1 MQSIDFQRNLLEIE
15 VKIQE
20 NLPECEIWSDLGLT
34 IEDYTRLGDLLRACI
49 QQGEGYKRIRKL
61 LERYP
66 LCMLTHAVF
75 HIVFDYSEE
84 FWEPWAQTFGLSF
97 SMQQQG
103 ETGQVFLETLRRHGF
118 RTEYGEGYK
127 YLTPIIAQAGVPNY
141 CLDDLF
147 ELIDREGRQSFDPV
161 EAVDELIHIRG
172 YMVKRPLFRFLSA
185 HRGRAASLL
194 ADIQDMMLSASVG
207 EEEQPH
213 GDRRIRE
220 RYQLWHEERAST
232 SRQESRRRGV
242 LSLPR
247 LTFMDDG
254 RGVCLV
260 LPPFAP
266 ENEYADALI
275 WRISQPD
282 GATEVKSRLHRD
294 ADLCA
299 SREMTFPIRPFPG
312 LSLSVRDDVC
322 PERELA
328 SWKILGGDCSYLL
341 FSMSGRRLPEESL
354 PPEGCYL
361 VLCSDAV
368 EWSASDI
375 ACEPVSLSRMA
386 GVRCFCLRGIT
397 RISELVIRD
406 KSVHRLRVRS
416 SLRILLS
423 GGAFLFGEDHACWDG
438 IRLYTTL
445 PVVSVDSEGEG
456 EILIQITHR
465 QSGFKKTIVLSKGEA
480 ASLAPETYAPEKAFY
495 GIYEIRGYESGHLKR
510 SLSFGYTPAMSYN
523 DFDLPAWPDPSGRWN
538 GVHFCFT
545 PPTDAGLS
553 FDGVLSDH
561 VSAGRNGFLRDVL
574 IDTPLPYITGWL
586 QVGGEY
592 PFEVPFRQ
600 TIRAVQ
606 WNFWSEQDVGKL
618 LTGVQV
624 IDMEKIKSERWWL
637 DLFLSNARNDYT
649 NVEILGRRGGYS
661 NSLIVTASPGGR
673 WHVCLSDVAAD
684 IPHAAL
690 PVDVTLKTAD
700 RTVRLLTIHERVLLP
715 GLRYFCG
722 PETKDRPL
730 IMWHDADGIAV
741 DELSLM
747 MANDPDLKMRLRM
760 NEIRRSRKDQP
771 YLLLPKPLERG
782 RYVIEEKWS
791 DDDGL
796 FCDMPVFH
804 PPTLLGEN
812 VFTVSPP
819 TAEQTSAL
827 RAGAAELLEITLI
840 CPQNIGVLSETVQFM
855 RRLTGVSARL
865 SGEKEM
871 KLLLT
876 LAVHLYRVTG
886 AASEENDLLAEF
898 LFLIATK
905 SLDDEARGNLTAL
918 MLSSRLTYEERSFCF
933 KRLNL
938 FLSLPRGVRLGS
950 DALTLLGE
958 FNAQAALL
966 WRIRAGQ
973 PVTAAMLT
981 AVVGLDALKTLVCF
995 HPRPSCEELDWYGCL
1010 NRTLL
1015 GPCRC
1020 ASISL
1025 PESIVGR
1032 SCDFQQ
1038 MFNWEKGYGDIELL
1052 IERKPK
1058 GEMYFCGETYID
1070 LMVRWHF
1077 EYQRRQDAAKKHR
1090 REECLRLARNLE
1102 ASFLRLDPAIASLAQ
1117 AYRCALASRKL
1128 DGGPFPIFYA
1138 SALAALF
1145 SALYA
1150 RGIIGEAEY
1159 MPARNL
1165 LIQAM
1170 YVIPDLV
1177 RRDVILA
1184 ELYLLF
1190 TKGRESDVHGS
1201 HSNQANG

>member
-1 MQSIDFQRNLLEIE
+1 MQRIDFQKNLLEIE
-15 VKIQE
+15 VQIQE
-20 NLPECEIWSDLGLT
+20 NLPECELWSDLGLT

-49 QQGEGYKRIRKL
+49 QPGEGYRRIRKL

-97 SMQQQG
+97 SVQQQS
-103 ETGQVFLETLRRHGF
+103 ETGQVFLETLRRHGY
-118 RTEYGEGYK
+118 RTEYSEGYK

-141 CLDDLF
+141 CLDELF
-147 ELIDREGRQSFDPV
+147 EIIDREGRQSFDPV

-172 YMVKRPLFRFLSA
+172 YAIKRPLFRFLYA
-185 HRGRAASLL
+185 YRDRAASLL
-194 ADIQDMMLSASVG
+194 ADIQDMMLSSPAG
-207 EEEQPH
+207 ADEQPH
-213 GDRRIRE
+213 GGRRIQE
-220 RYQLWHEERAST
+220 RYRLWHDENAST
-232 SRQESRRRGV
+232 PRQEYRRRGV

-275 WRISQPD
+275 WKISQPD
-282 GATEVKSRLHRD
+282 GTTEVKSKLYRD

-299 SREMTFPIRPFPG
+299 SREIAFPVRPYPG
-312 LSLSVRDDVC
+312 LSLSVHDDVC

-328 SWKILGGDCSYLL
+328 SWRILGGDCAYLL

-361 VLCSDAV
+361 VLCSDEV
-368 EWSASDI
+368 TWSASDI
-375 ACEPVSLSRMA
+375 ACESVSLSRMA
-386 GVRCFCLRGIT
+386 GVRCFCLRGINK
-397 RISELVIRD
+397 ISELVIRD

-423 GGAFLFGEDHACWDG
+423 GGEFLFGQDQARWDG

-445 PVVSVDSEGEG
+445 PDVSVDCEGDG

-465 QSGFKKTIVLSKGEA
+465 QSGLKKNILLPKGEA
-480 ASLAPETYAPEKAFY
+480 TFLAPETYVPEKAIY
-495 GIYEIRGYESGHLKR
+495 GNYEIRGYESGHLKR
-510 SLSFGYTPAMSYN
+510 SLAFGYTTAVAYN
-523 DFDLPAWPDPSGRWN
+523 DFDLPAWPDASGRWN

-545 PPTDAGLS
+545 PPADAGLS
-553 FDGVLSDH
+553 FDGVPSDH
-561 VSAGRNGFLRDVL
+561 ISAGCNGFLWDVL
-574 IDTPLPYITGWL
+574 IDGPLPYITGRL

-592 PFEVPFRQ
+592 PFELPFRL

-606 WNFWSEQDVGKL
+606 WNFWSEQDAGRL
-618 LTGVQV
+618 LTGVQA
-624 IDMEKIKSERWWL
+624 IDMQKIKLERWWL
-637 DLFLSNARNDYT
+637 DLLLSSAENDHAT
-649 NVEILGRRGGYS
+649 VEILGRRGGYI

-673 WHVCLSDVAAD
+673 WHVCLSDVVAD
-684 IPHAAL
+684 VPQVAL
-690 PVDVTLKTAD
+690 PVDVLLKIAG
-700 RTVRLLTIHERVLLP
+700 RTVRLMTIHERVLLP

-741 DELSLM
+741 DELSLIM
-747 MANDPDLKMRLRM
+747 VNDPDFKMQLPM
-760 NEIRRSRKDQP
+760 SEMRRNRKGQP
-771 YLLLPKPLERG
+771 FLLLPKPLTRG

-791 DDDGL
+791 DDDDL
-796 FCDMPVFH
+796 FGDAPAFC
-804 PPTLLGEN
+804 PPALLGEN
-812 VFTVSPP
+812 VFTVSSP
-819 TAEQTSAL
+819 TAAAFQT
-827 RAGAAELLEITLI
+827 GVGKLLETALI
-840 CPQNIGVLSETVQFM
+840 CPQNTGVLSETVQSIC
-855 RRLTGVSARL
+855 RLAGTSARL
-865 SGEKEM
+865 SGDKEM

-876 LAVHLYRVTG
+876 LAVHLFRVAG
-886 AASEENDLLAEF
+886 AASEEADLLSEL
-898 LFLIATK
+898 LFLIASK
-905 SLDDEARGNLTAL
+905 SLDDEARGILTEL
-918 MLSSRLTYEERSFCF
+918 VLSSKLTYEDRSFCY

-938 FLSLPRGVRLGS
+938 FLSIPCAVRLDS
-950 DALTLLGE
+950 DALSLLGE
-958 FNAQAALL
+958 LNAQAALL
-966 WRIRAGQ
+966 WRLRAGK
-973 PVTAAMLT
+973 PITAAMLT
-981 AVVGLDALKTLVCF
+981 AVVGLDALKTLVSF
-995 HPRPSCEELDWYGCL
+995 HPRPSCEGLNWYGCL
-1010 NRTLL
+1010 DKTLF
-1015 GPCRC
+1015 GTCRC
-1020 ASISL
+1020 AKIGL

-1032 SCDFQQ
+1032 SSDFQQ
-1038 MFNWEKGYGDIELL
+1038 MFNWEKAYGDIELL

-1090 REECLRLARNLE
+1090 REECLRLAKNLE
-1102 ASFLRLDPAIASLAQ
+1102 ASFPRLDLAAASLAQ
-1117 AYRCALASRKL
+1117 AYRRALAPRKL

-1138 SALAALF
+1138 SALAALL

-1159 MPARNL
+1159 LPARNL

-1184 ELYLLF
+1184 ELFLLF
-1190 TKGRESDVHGS
+1190 TKGRVSDVHES
-1201 HSNQANG
+1201 HFDKANG

>member
-1 MQSIDFQRNLLEIE
+1 MRRIDFQRNLLEIE
-15 VKIQE
+15 VQIQE
-20 NLPECEIWSDLGLT
+20 NLPECELWSDLGLT
-34 IEDYTRLGDLLRACI
+34 IEDYTRLGDLLRACVKP
-49 QQGEGYKRIRKL
+49 GEEFKRIRKL

-75 HIVFDYSEE
+75 HIVFDYSDE
-84 FWEPWAQTFGLSF
+84 FWVPWAQTFGPPF
-97 SMQQQG
+97 SIQQQS
-103 ETGQVFLETLRRHGF
+103 ETGQVFLETLKRHGYP
-118 RTEYGEGYK
+118 TEYNEGYK

-172 YMVKRPLFRFLSA
+172 YAIKRPLFRFLSA
-185 HRGRAASLL
+185 HRGRAASFL
-194 ADIQDMMLSASVG
+194 ADIQDMMLSAPVIA
-207 EEEQPH
+207 EEQPY
-213 GDRRIRE
+213 GDRRIQE
-220 RYQLWHEERAST
+220 RYRVWHEENTRT

-266 ENEYADALI
+266 ENEYADLLI
-275 WRISQPD
+275 WTISQPD
-282 GATEVKSRLHRD
+282 RPMEVKSKLHRD

-312 LSLSVRDDVC
+312 LSLSVHDDVD

-328 SWKILGGDCSYLL
+328 SWRILGGDCAYLL

-361 VLCSDAV
+361 VLCSDEV
-368 EWSASDI
+368 NWSVSDI
-375 ACEPVSLSRMA
+375 ACEQVSLSRMA

-397 RISELVIRD
+397 RISELVICG
-406 KSVHRLRVRS
+406 KSDHRLRVRS

-423 GGAFLFGEDHACWDG
+423 GGEFLFGQDQACWDG

-445 PVVSVDSEGEG
+445 PDVSVDSEGDG

-465 QSGFKKTIVLSKGEA
+465 QSGFKKTIILPKGEGTI
-480 ASLAPETYAPEKAFY
+480 LLPETYAPEKALY
-495 GIYEIRGYESGHLKR
+495 GIYEVRGYETGHLKR
-510 SLSFGYTPAMSYN
+510 SLAFGYTPAISYS
-523 DFDLPAWPDPSGRWN
+523 DFDLPAWPDSSGRWK

-545 PPTDAGLS
+545 PPTDAAIS
-553 FDGVLSDH
+553 FDGVLSDQF
-561 VSAGRNGFLRDVL
+561 SAGCNGFLRDVL
-574 IDTPLPYITGWL
+574 FDGSLPYITGRL

-592 PFEVPFRQ
+592 PFESPFRL

-606 WNFWSEQDVGKL
+606 WNFWSEQDAGRL
-618 LTGVQV
+618 LTGVQT
-624 IDMEKIKSERWWL
+624 IDIEKIKLERWWL
-637 DLFLSNARNDYT
+637 DLFLSNAGNDHAT
-649 NVEILGRRGGYS
+649 VEILGRRGGYS

-673 WHVCLSDVAAD
+673 WHVCVSDVAAD
-684 IPHAAL
+684 IPQAAL
-690 PVDVTLKTAD
+690 PVDVVLKTAG

-730 IMWHDADGIAV
+730 IMWHDSDGIAV
-741 DELSLM
+741 DELSLIM
-747 MANDPDLKMRLRM
+747 VNDPDFKMPLRM
-760 NEIRRSRKDQP
+760 SEVRRNKKGQP
-771 YLLLPKPLERG
+771 YLLLPKPLARG

-791 DDDGL
+791 DDDDL
-796 FCDMPVFH
+796 FYDAPAFH
-804 PPTLLGEN
+804 PPALLGEN
-812 VFTVSPP
+812 VFTVCPP
-819 TAEQTSAL
+819 IEEQTAGF
-827 RAGAAELLEITLI
+827 RAGAAKLLEIALI
-840 CPQNIGVLSETVQFM
+840 CPQNTGVLSETVQKM
-855 RRLTGVSARL
+855 RRLTEASARL

-876 LAVHLYRVTG
+876 LTIHLYSVAG
-886 AASEENDLLAEF
+886 AASEENDLLAEL

-905 SLDDEARGNLTAL
+905 TLDDEARGNLTAL
-918 MLSSRLTYEERSFCF
+918 MLSSSLTYEEHNFCF
-933 KRLNL
+933 KRINL
-938 FLSLPRGVRLGS
+938 FLSQPGGTHLNGE
-950 DALTLLGE
+950 ALTLLGE
-958 FNAQAALL
+958 LNGQAALL
-966 WRIRAGQ
+966 WRLRAGQ
-973 PVTAAMLT
+973 PVTATLLA
-981 AVVGLDALKTLVCF
+981 AVVGLDAVKTLVGF
-995 HPRPSCEELDWYGCL
+995 HPRPSCEGLDWYGCL
-1010 NRTLL
+1010 DRTLS
-1015 GPCRC
+1015 GTCRC
-1020 ASISL
+1020 ATIAL
-1025 PESIVGR
+1025 PELIVGR

-1052 IERKPK
+1052 IERKPM

-1077 EYQRRQDAAKKHR
+1077 EFQRRQDVAKKHC
-1090 REECLRLARNLE
+1090 REECLRLAKNLE
-1102 ASFLRLDPAIASLAQ
+1102 ASFPRLDPAIASLAQ
-1117 AYRCALASRKL
+1117 AYRRALAPRKL

-1138 SALAALF
+1138 SALAALS

-1150 RGIIGEAEY
+1150 RGLIGEAEY
-1159 MPARNL
+1159 LPARNL
-1165 LIQAM
+1165 LIQTM

-1190 TKGRESDVHGS
+1190 TKGRVSDVHES
-1201 HSNQANG
+1201 HFDQANG